1 MPALGIR
8 SLISAIAWS
17 TALGLRAVAADE
29 PGVEVEVEGQTVL
42 IAPASLSSSGGRSSQ
57 SYGQLDLSFPLAG
70 AENWGLGADLI
81 GTRYQYR
88 FHNFEDFLPG
98 TGAPLTSATDVSFE
112 PTLLLMPSATS
123 TWVLGGSIEQS
134 GASGAHLKDS
144 LLLSGSAGWIWKKN
158 RNLQIGLGLQVY
170 QEFPHSRHL
179 MPFPLIEWKYGPWA
193 LTALD
198 GETGLLSYTLTK
210 HTTVFAQLE
219 FQSRDVRL
227 SPGSTIAS
235 GILHYEAFPAVLGI
249 RFKLKSHLTLSLSSG
264 IVLGQQLE
272 FHDKNRRLLQ
282 VSARKYPARVGL
294 GIDWAL

>member
-1 MPALGIR
+1 MPAPGIR

-17 TALGLRAVAADE
+17 TALCSNAVAAEE
-29 PGVEVEVEGQTVL
+29 PSAGVEVEGETVL
-42 IAPASLSSSGGRSSQ
+42 ITPASLSSSGGRSSQ
-57 SYGQLDLSFPLAG
+57 TYGQLDLSFPLAG

-81 GTRYQYR
+81 GTSYQYR
-88 FHNFEDFLPG
+88 FRNFGDFLPG
-98 TGAPLTSATDVSFE
+98 TGTPLTAAADLSFE

-123 TWVLGGSIEQS
+123 TWVLGGSIERS

-158 RNLQIGLGLQVY
+158 KNLQIGVGLQVY

-179 MPFPLIEWKYGPWA
+179 LPFPLIEWNYGPWT

-198 GETGLLSYTLTK
+198 GETGQLSYALT
-210 HTTVFAQLE
+210 HQTTVFARLE
-219 FQSRDVRL
+219 FQSREVRL
-227 SPGSTIAS
+227 SSGSTIAS

-249 RFKLKSHLTLSLSSG
+249 RFKLKSHFTLSLSSG

-272 FHDKNRRLLQ
+272 FCDKNRRLLR
-282 VSARKYPARVGL
+282 VSDRKYPARVGL